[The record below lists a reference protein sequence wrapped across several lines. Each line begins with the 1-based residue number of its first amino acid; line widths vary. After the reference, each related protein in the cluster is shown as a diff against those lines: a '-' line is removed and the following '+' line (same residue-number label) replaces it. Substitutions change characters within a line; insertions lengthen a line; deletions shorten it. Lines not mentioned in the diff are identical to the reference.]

1 MSSLRVVFAGTP
13 DFAAMSLQAVLNSQ
27 HQVIQVLTQ
36 PDRPQGRGK
45 KVVFSDT
52 KQLALDHDITVWQPQ
67 SLRSPE
73 VVEQLKALQPDVL
86 VVVAYGLIIPP
97 EVLAIPKFGCLNVH
111 GSLLPRWRGA
121 APIHRAIQAG
131 DAETGATIMLMDE
144 GLDTGPM
151 LHKVSTPITADDTGG
166 SLYQRVAQQGA
177 EALVEVLDNLEHYIA
192 QQVSQDDSQATYAHK
207 LTKAEGALDWQK
219 SAQELARQVRAFNP
233 WPVAWAQL
241 EGQTLR
247 IWEAAAQ
254 AGQGTPGEV
263 LSASAQGIE
272 VACGEG
278 SLILTQLQLPGKRR
292 LSAQEVLN
300 GHGELLAVGKRF
312 DG

>member
-1 MSSLRVVFAGTP
+1 
-13 DFAAMSLQAVLNSQ
+13 
-27 HQVIQVLTQ
+27 
-36 PDRPQGRGK
+36 
-45 KVVFSDT
+45 
-52 KQLALDHDITVWQPQ
+52 
-67 SLRSPE
+67 
-73 VVEQLKALQPDVL
+73 
-86 VVVAYGLIIPP
+86 
-97 EVLAIPKFGCLNVH
+97 
-111 GSLLPRWRGA
+111 
-121 APIHRAIQAG
+121 
-131 DAETGATIMLMDE
+131 TIMLMDE